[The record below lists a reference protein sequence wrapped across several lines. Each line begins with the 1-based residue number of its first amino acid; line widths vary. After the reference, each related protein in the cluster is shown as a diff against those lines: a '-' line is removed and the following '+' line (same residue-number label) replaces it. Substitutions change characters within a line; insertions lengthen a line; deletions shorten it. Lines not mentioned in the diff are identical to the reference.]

1 MSYNFPM
8 VDSNSQFKD
17 ILFSQQN
24 PQAPSKGNATGARTA
39 GPAAFSPATQTNAES
54 PRTGVEQSP
63 HSGPTDP
70 SYLGTP
76 PPSGMQSLSRFQHP
90 FGQENSFTLP
100 SELQGGIGTISSRR
114 PSYAAESFTRA
125 IEDPSELPANL
136 SIKQNTNVS
145 GNNNVH
151 LSKPKNLAAFAAMNS
166 YNNFNL
172 DSLNDSFGNFN
183 LNANFNDFQAR
194 RPSQL
199 ADFQSNQFL
208 PSYMYQPHPHQAGQ
222 AQPGVQSSTLQQHQ
236 QQQQQQQQNQQHQ
249 QQHQQQP
256 QQQQS
261 RQGQQPTASQQSQQ
275 QGPPLSQQPQIQ
287 SGNHI
292 PSATNSGAYINPS
305 IPVNLEN
312 GLILQDQYII
322 ASPELKSLFMKAI
335 KYFQSPAQTNQ
346 ILKDLYMLLQQPT
359 IIKLITFI
367 KNLNN
372 LTFNHKTLCLV
383 INKNGKFDLLS
394 YPNNSNIF
402 LQTSDLVIVDGDRGK
417 DLVMILEPLIDLNTA
432 ILFNF
437 LKKLEH
443 LKSLT
448 VMDGPANGN
457 TNNSGGNKG
466 KKISGGT
473 HSTMLNASQI
483 INTNSN
489 EDNEFIITL
498 PTKQVLR
505 FATPKEVHKLSG
517 KFLEEKKAFVTCL
530 NKIKELNLQRDL
542 ELINVEYQSDFKKL
556 IFYYFAGFKRIDFR
570 GLIKEL
576 FKIYKT
582 RIWLCAVLPFD
593 KPELYITQES
603 PPASNDNKVIIT
615 ERTPSEYELSND
627 QILKFSIN
635 EIQNLS
641 TPNYFHSSNLQ
652 NLIVHLQNEIKGKF
666 YGFNNSN
673 PVPSSPSTVLTFVPK
688 QNQNQ
693 SQNQNQNPN
702 ASPNASA
709 IPKQNPNQN
718 QKQNQ
723 NPNMQPEP
731 SQQQNQHSQQNQKL
745 SPFPLAQGTGEL
757 GKDAPKNNSGR
768 SGSISYPQ
776 SSKILP
782 NFNPF
787 GDNV

>member
-1 MSYNFPM
+1 M

-24 PQAPSKGNATGARTA
+24 PQAAPKGNATGAPTA
-39 GPAAFSPATQTNAES
+39 GQAAFSPATHTNAES
-54 PRTGVEQSP
+54 SRTGVEQSP
-63 HSGPTDP
+63 HSGPTDA
-70 SYLGTP
+70 SYLGSP
-76 PPSGMQSLSRFQHP
+76 PPGGMQSHSRFQHP
-90 FGQENSFTLP
+90 FGQENLFTLP

-125 IEDPSELPANL
+125 IEDPSELPANF

-151 LSKPKNLAAFAAMNS
+151 ISKPKNLAAFAAMNS

-208 PSYMYQPHPHQAGQ
+208 PLYMYQPHPHQAGQ
-222 AQPGVQSSTLQQHQ
+222 SQAGAQSLTLQ
-236 QQQQQQQQNQQHQ
+236 QQQQQ
-249 QQHQQQP
+249 P
-256 QQQQS
+256 QKQQS
-261 RQGQQPTASQQSQQ
+261 RQSQQPAAPQQSQQ
-275 QGPPLSQQPQIQ
+275 QGPPLSQQLQIQ
-287 SGNHI
+287 SGSHL
-292 PSATNSGAYINPS
+292 PGASTSGAYINPS

-335 KYFQSPAQTNQ
+335 KYFQNPAQTNQ
-346 ILKDLYMLLQQPT
+346 ILKELYMLLQQPT

-457 TNNSGGNKG
+457 SNNSGGNKG

-593 KPELYITQES
+593 KPELYITQENA
-603 PPASNDNKVIIT
+603 PASNDNKVIIT

-673 PVPSSPSTVLTFVPK
+673 PVPSSPLTVLTFVPK

-693 SQNQNQNPN
+693 NQNQTQNLNAIPNANPN
-702 ASPNASA
+702 TSA
-709 IPKQNPNQN
+709 NSKQNPNPN

-723 NPNMQPEP
+723 QPSMQPEQQP
-731 SQQQNQHSQQNQKL
+731 QQNQQNQKL
-745 SPFPLAQGTGEL
+745 PSFSLAQGTGEL
-757 GKDAPKNNSGR
+757 GKDTPKTNSGR
-768 SGSISYPQ
+768 LGLISYQQ